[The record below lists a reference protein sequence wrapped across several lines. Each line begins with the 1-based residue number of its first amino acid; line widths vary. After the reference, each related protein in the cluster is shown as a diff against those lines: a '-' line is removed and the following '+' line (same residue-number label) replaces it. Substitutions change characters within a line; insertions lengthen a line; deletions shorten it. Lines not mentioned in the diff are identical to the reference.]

1 VAVEKEHIVTDKIRH
16 DRFRSREY
24 EQSPINPYF
33 IPVPYSGDE
42 SASLREYLAILS
54 SHRYWILG
62 IAAAALT
69 LALFYGAMSTPVYR
83 ADVLLAPAGEEQDD
97 TQPLVFGQ
105 FGNLASLAGIP
116 SQSSDNV
123 HQSLATLKSRA
134 FLTAFIKENNLLPV
148 LFPGNRSP
156 RSSFWTAASEQKATF
171 LDGYELLKKEILSVH
186 ADRKTGLVT
195 LSVRWKDADVA
206 ARWANALV
214 QRLNRYQQQAAIGEA
229 ERSIAY
235 LNDQLKQTTVVE
247 LQQVIYHLVET
258 ETKKIMLANVRSE
271 YAFKIIDPAVAA
283 EKPVSPDWPILVA
296 LGTIG
301 GIMLAVFVAF
311 LHSAVANSNTRK
323 SPV

>member
-1 VAVEKEHIVTDKIRH
+1 MAVEKEHIVTDKILH
-16 DRFRSREY
+16 DRFRPREY

-33 IPVPYSGDE
+33 IPVPYTGDE
-42 SASLREYLAILS
+42 SASLREYMAILS

-62 IAAAALT
+62 IVAATLILT
-69 LALFYGAMSTPVYR
+69 LFYGALSTPVYR
-83 ADVLLAPAGEEQDD
+83 ADVLLAPAGDEQDD
-97 TQPLVFGQ
+97 TQPLLLGQ

-116 SQSSDNV
+116 AQSGDNV
-123 HQSLATLKSRA
+123 HQSLATLESRA
-134 FLTAFIKENNLLPV
+134 FLTAFVKENDLLPV
-148 LFPGNRSP
+148 LFPDNRSP
-156 RSSFWTAASEQKATF
+156 RAGFWSGSKQKASL
-171 LDGYELLKKEILSVH
+171 LDGYELLKNEILSVH

-195 LSVRWKDADVA
+195 LSVRWKDADLS

-235 LNDQLKQTTVVE
+235 LNNQLKQTTVVE
-247 LQQVIYHLVET
+247 LQQVIYHLIES

-283 EKPVSPDWPILVA
+283 EKPVSPDWRILAA

-301 GIMLAVFVAF
+301 GILLAVFVAF
-311 LHSAVANSNTRK
+311 FHSAVANSNNRK
-323 SPV
+323 LPV